1 MRCCEFPPVTSTP
14 PLLLV
19 LLVLVLVL
27 QQLVVGNAVWK
38 IGRCVF
44 GVKVHKLTRTVLRGK
59 SSSSWDLQD
68 YGEKKMRSLQC
79 RRRKR
84 KITH

>member
-14 PLLLV
+14 P

-38 IGRCVF
+38 IGKCAF
-44 GVKVHKLTRTVLRGK
+44 GVKIHKLTRTVLRGK

-68 YGEKKMRSLQC
+68 HGKKNAVVAM
-79 RRRKR
+79 
-84 KITH
+84 

>member
-1 MRCCEFPPVTSTP
+1 
-14 PLLLV
+14 
-19 LLVLVLVL
+19 
-27 QQLVVGNAVWK
+27 
-38 IGRCVF
+38 VF